1 MLISIILTLAIGAL
15 VGYCAGKIMK
25 QNSGSIVFDC
35 LIGIAGSFVGR
46 FIFGL
51 LGFQPANIVGAFIAS
66 LVGAV
71 IVIFVINAIKKR

>member
-51 LGFQPANIVGAFIAS
+51 LGFQPTNIVGAFIAS